1 MSKITDEQLKELQE
15 LISKLNQAKL
25 QLGQT
30 EVQKHS
36 LLHQTNELENQMS
49 QTQQKLQDEYGKISI
64 NIEDGSYEI
73 IAEEEESN

>member
-1 MSKITDEQLKELQE
+1 
-15 LISKLNQAKL
+15 
-25 QLGQT
+25 
-30 EVQKHS
+30 
-36 LLHQTNELENQMS
+36 MS